1 MVTKATEDTN
11 HLFFSGHSACAGC
24 GQSLAVRLVLRAAGR
39 NVITTASTGCLEVFS
54 SNYPRSAW
62 RVPWLHSLFEN
73 SAAIASGVEA
83 ALRSTG
89 RLGEVRVIAQGGDGG
104 TGDIGFGA
112 LSGMWER
119 GHDILFVC
127 YDNENYANTG
137 VQRSGLTPYGSST
150 TTSPA
155 GKMSWGNPR
164 PKKNLPE
171 IAVAHGL
178 PYVATAS
185 VGYPFDL
192 DKKVKKALSVRGPKY
207 IQIFANCP
215 LGWRHDTAF
224 TISIAKLV
232 VETGLWPLLEWED
245 GKLVS
250 ARKMGKKKPVDEYL
264 RLQGR
269 FAHLFQPGGEAEI
282 AKIQAIADA
291 NIQRYGLMSTATAR
305 AKDSPVPA
313 PAQPASAITQPPE
326 PPAPSK
332 PQARAFSLTELA
344 GYDGRSG
351 RPAYVAYKGKVY
363 DVSSSSLWSDG
374 EHQME
379 HYAGKDLTMEMASAP
394 HAEEVFDRV
403 VEVGVVAG

>member
-1 MVTKATEDTN
+1 MVTKTTEDTS

-39 NVITTASTGCLEVFS
+39 KVIATASTGCLEVFS

-83 ALRSTG
+83 ALRATG
-89 RLGEVRVIAQGGDGG
+89 RLGEIRVIGQGGDGG
-104 TGDIGFGA
+104 TADIGFGA

-155 GKMSWGNPR
+155 GKVSWGNPR

-171 IAVAHGL
+171 IALAHGV

-192 DKKVKKALSVRGPKY
+192 DKKVKKALSIRGPKY
-207 IQIFANCP
+207 IQIYANCP

-224 TISIAKLV
+224 TIAIAKLV
-232 VETGLWPLLEWED
+232 VETGLYPLLEWEE
-245 GKLVS
+245 GKLIS
-250 ARKMGKKKPVDEYL
+250 TRKVGKKKPVDEYL
-264 RLQGR
+264 KLQGR
-269 FAHLFQPGGEAEI
+269 FSHLFKPGGEVEI

-291 NIQRYGLMSTATAR
+291 NIAKYRLMSAAPESKATPFATTPAESR
-305 AKDSPVPA
+305 PVG
-313 PAQPASAITQPPE
+313 TQPSNPQGRTFT
-326 PPAPSK
+326 SK
-332 PQARAFSLTELA
+332 ELA
-344 GYDGRSG
+344 TFDGRSG
-351 RPAYVAYKGKVY
+351 RPSYVAFKGKVY
-363 DVSSSSLWSDG
+363 DVTRSTLWTDG

-379 HYAGKDLTMEMASAP
+379 HYAGKDLTAEMASAP
-394 HAEEVFDRV
+394 HSDEVFDRV
-403 VEVGVVAG
+403 PEVGVLV

>member
-1 MVTKATEDTN
+1 MVTKTAEDTG

-83 ALRSTG
+83 ALRATG
-89 RLGEVRVIAQGGDGG
+89 RLGDIRVIGQGGDGG
-104 TGDIGFGA
+104 TADIGFGA

-155 GKMSWGNPR
+155 GKISWGNPR

-171 IAVAHGL
+171 IALAHGV
-178 PYVATAS
+178 PYVATAC
-185 VGYPFDL
+185 VGFPFDL
-192 DKKVKKALSVRGPKY
+192 DKKVKKALSIRGPKY
-207 IQIFANCP
+207 IQIYANCP

-224 TISIAKLV
+224 TISIAKMAV
-232 VETGLWPLLEWED
+232 DTGLYPLLEWED

-250 ARKMGKKKPVDEYL
+250 ARRIGKKKPVDEYL
-264 RLQGR
+264 KLQGR
-269 FAHLFQPGGEAEI
+269 FGHLFKPGGDVEI

-291 NIQRYGLMSTATAR
+291 NIAKYGLM
-305 AKDSPVPA
+305 PVAETKAAAAAPA
-313 PAQPASAITQPPE
+313 PAEAAP
-326 PPAPSK
+326 PPAPK
-332 PQARAFSLTELA
+332 AQGGAFTVEELA
-344 GYDGRSG
+344 THDGRNG
-351 RPAYVAYKGKVY
+351 RPAYVAFKGKVY
-363 DVSSSSLWSDG
+363 DVSKSSLWLDG

-379 HYAGKDLTMEMASAP
+379 HYAGKDLTAEMASAP
-394 HAEEVFDRV
+394 HSDEVFDRV
-403 VEVGVVAG
+403 VEVGSLAG